1 MTGGKKTMSVQI
13 ASAAIAVGHATRKQ
27 YDILYIDYD
36 DYMPEYRK
44 PRPESSRLSI
54 MPNPFRENLQLWR
67 EMETSPAESM
77 TIRPIFSGRGYP
89 IEKGLVFMLMPFTT
103 SWSQRIWR
111 IIQDICCEV
120 GAHSRR
126 ADDLFGS
133 DIMEDIWKGI
143 LSAEV
148 IIADL
153 TNRNVNVF
161 YELGISHTVG
171 KKFILLTQKLSDI
184 PFDLNRY
191 RIIEYSD
198 NADGYKILESS
209 LSAMLKAR
217 VSL

>member
-1 MTGGKKTMSVQI
+1 MSVQI

>member
-1 MTGGKKTMSVQI
+1 
-13 ASAAIAVGHATRKQ
+13 
-27 YDILYIDYD
+27 
-36 DYMPEYRK
+36 
-44 PRPESSRLSI
+44 
-54 MPNPFRENLQLWR
+54 
-67 EMETSPAESM
+67 
-77 TIRPIFSGRGYP
+77 
-89 IEKGLVFMLMPFTT
+89 
-103 SWSQRIWR
+103 
-111 IIQDICCEV
+111 
-120 GAHSRR
+120 
-126 ADDLFGS
+126 
-133 DIMEDIWKGI
+133 MEDIWKGI